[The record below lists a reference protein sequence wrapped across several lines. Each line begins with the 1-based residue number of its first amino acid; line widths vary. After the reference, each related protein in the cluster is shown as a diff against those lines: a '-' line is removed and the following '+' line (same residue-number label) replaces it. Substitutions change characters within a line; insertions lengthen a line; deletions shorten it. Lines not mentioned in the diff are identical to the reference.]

1 MTSFIFYKTTGQSR
15 FPGFAFLYVENHS
28 LGEWFSKRLLMK
40 NPRLRRGIFI
50 VPHGTSFK
58 IIGVFLGE
66 LGAQT
71 ADAAVKVAFH
81 QRLKGREVAPL
92 DGVQQVGDAR

>member
-1 MTSFIFYKTTGQSR
+1 MYN
-15 FPGFAFLYVENHS
+15 ENHS

-66 LGAQT
+66 LTAQT
-71 ADAAVKVAFH
+71 ADAAVEVAFH

-92 DGVQQVGDAR
+92 DGVDEVVMERWSPNPLRFVPPR

>member
-1 MTSFIFYKTTGQSR
+1 MQRR
-15 FPGFAFLYVENHS
+15 FF
-28 LGEWFSKRLLMK
+28 
-40 NPRLRRGIFI
+40 

-92 DGVQQVGDAR
+92 DGVDEIVVVGHHPASPPVVRVSSIRKRL